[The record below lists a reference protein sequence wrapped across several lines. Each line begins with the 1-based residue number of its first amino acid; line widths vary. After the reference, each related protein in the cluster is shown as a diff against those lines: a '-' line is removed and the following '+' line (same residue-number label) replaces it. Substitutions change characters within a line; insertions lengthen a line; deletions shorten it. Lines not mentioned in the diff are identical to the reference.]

1 MSLFRKPLFPAHDL
15 SATFAPSVR
24 PRNRRLHL
32 ALSGGILLLLLAVLW
47 AELSTKEHLDE
58 LWQAFLRQLDRANW
72 LWFAVAFLLVPLN
85 WLAETRK
92 WHQIVRQYEPMSTR
106 RALLAVWIGV
116 CFSLFTPNRVG
127 EYGGRILLVRPE
139 NRWKAVI
146 ANIVG
151 NYGQLLVLLT
161 AGLWGAN
168 YFLNRFWV
176 DDSTWFGPIG
186 WLIGLGLV
194 VLYFFY
200 FNLGILVPLAR
211 RIVLP
216 RRLQFLWKEV
226 QVLQHFNRQE
236 LGSILVWAV
245 VRYIVYATQYFLLL
259 RFFGI
264 NPDFT
269 AGYAGIAAI
278 FLVQTSLPLPPLA
291 GLVARGNLAV
301 QVWSL
306 FGANEIS
313 SLAATFALWIINLI
327 LPALIGTFSLFY
339 VNIAKPPAHEDD

>member
-1 MSLFRKPLFPAHDL
+1 MSLFRKPLFSARDL
-15 SATFAPSVR
+15 SATYTPSER

-58 LWQAFLRQLDRANW
+58 LWQAFLRQLHEANW
-72 LWFAVAFLLVPLN
+72 LWFAAAFLLVPLN

-161 AGLWGAN
+161 AGLWGAT
-168 YFLNRFWV
+168 YFLNRFWI

-216 RRLQFLWKEV
+216 RRLQFLWAEV
-226 QVLQHFNRQE
+226 QILQQFNRQE

-245 VRYIVYATQYFLLL
+245 IRYIVYATQYFLLL

-301 QVWSL
+301 QVWSF

-339 VNIAKPPAHEDD
+339 VNIAKLTAHEDD

>member
-1 MSLFRKPLFPAHDL
+1 MSLFRKPPIRLYDL
-15 SATFAPSVR
+15 SATYVPSSG

-32 ALSGGILLLLLAVLW
+32 ALSGGVLLLLLAVLW
-47 AELSTKEHLDE
+47 VELSTKEHLDE
-58 LWQAFLRQLDRANW
+58 LWQAFLRQLQRANW
-72 LWFAVAFLLVPLN
+72 YWFFGAFLLVPLN

-92 WHQIVRQYEPMSTR
+92 WHQIIREYEPMSIW
-106 RALLAVWIGV
+106 RALQAVWIGV

-161 AGLWGAN
+161 VGLWGAGV
-168 YFLNRFWV
+168 FLNRLGI
-176 DDSTWFGPIG
+176 SESG
-186 WLIGLGLV
+186 WYAPAGWILALV
-194 VLYFFY
+194 LLVLYFLY
-200 FNLGILVPLAR
+200 FNIGILMPLAR
-211 RIVLP
+211 RIALP
-216 RRLQFLWKEV
+216 RRLQFFRKEI
-226 QVLQHFNRQE
+226 QVLQHFNRYE
-236 LGSILVWAV
+236 LSGILGWAAI
-245 VRYIVYATQYFLLL
+245 RYVVYATQYFLLL

-269 AGYAGIAAI
+269 AGYAGIATI

-301 QVWSL
+301 QAWAF

-313 SLAATFALWIINLI
+313 SLAATFTLWIINLI

-339 VNIAKPPAHEDD
+339 VNIAKLPAHEDD